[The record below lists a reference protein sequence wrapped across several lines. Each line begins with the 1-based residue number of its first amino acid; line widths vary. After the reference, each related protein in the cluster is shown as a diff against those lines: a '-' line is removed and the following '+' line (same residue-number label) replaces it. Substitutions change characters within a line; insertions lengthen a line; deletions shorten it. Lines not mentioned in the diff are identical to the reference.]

1 MLFRSVN
8 GCRDGVKRARRKLRL
23 FRREWL
29 AGKRTLE
36 EVAQYM
42 TSQLAYYR
50 NYNDHGRILRLRR
63 LCYAIFDRRIVCIK
77 SKARVVAQTSA

>member
-1 MLFRSVN
+1 MTVN
-8 GCRDGVKRARRKLRL
+8 GCRDASSGPGANSNCSGG
-23 FRREWL
+23 EWL

-63 LCYAIFDRRIVCIK
+63 LCYAFLIGGSYVQNHERK
-77 SKARVVAQTSA
+77 

>member
-1 MLFRSVN
+1 M
-8 GCRDGVKRARRKLRL
+8 
-23 FRREWL
+23 

-63 LCYAIFDRRIVCIK
+63 LCYALFDGRIVCTK
-77 SKARVVAQTSA
+77 SKAKVVPKSA